1 MVCLAMIS
9 FEITK
14 AQVNNFDRVKA
25 LKKRL
30 SESREDTSKV
40 RLLAELM
47 QAHLYFSTAQGLT
60 YRQQAIDLA
69 ENLHWI
75 KGIALVKEAAGRLY
89 WGMADG
95 KAAVKD
101 HLDALD
107 LYRRLQDKKAISRVS
122 RYLGQDYMDNGIY
135 PEAKIHLDEALKTA
149 EEINDK
155 RLQAAAYDI
164 FSAFYNARTNSVEAA
179 KASYAYLKIIE
190 EIHDTA
196 SLGGALGNL
205 GENLIASGNLA
216 EGHKYLVRSLQIA
229 ERKNNAIEMQ
239 MANMALGEY
248 NRTIGNLEAAKD
260 YFIKTRDLAK
270 SAGDHR
276 GVGYA
281 YSLIGNVY
289 RQMGKYNEA
298 LKQYL
303 LAIENSDQQ
312 IPSARVLDVYAHIG
326 FVYTMLGNYKPAKAA
341 FLKVGN
347 PYNPPGTA
355 ILRLDYFKGVYKLDS
370 ATANWE
376 DAFKHYKFFVALQDS
391 NFNKE
396 TLRTL
401 VASQTQYE
409 ADKNQASI
417 KAVQEKKDLVIQA
430 ESGRQRNIRNAAFI
444 GLGTVLLFLILLY
457 NQRNRIAREKKR
469 SDYLVQEKELLL
481 REIHHRVK
489 NNLEVVSS
497 LLSLQSAQISDL
509 DTKEAMLESQ
519 NRVQSIGIVH
529 QKLYQGTNLGAIEMK
544 DYFMNLSESILDS
557 FGAEGRINV
566 VCNMENLEVDIDTAV
581 PLGLIVNELLT
592 NTFKYAYPNGQ
603 KGNVII
609 TLQRLVPGKLNLE
622 FSDDGVG
629 KSAVTQGTGFGS
641 QLILLLTQQLDG
653 TMRED
658 TANGTS
664 IFFEFKEVARRIK

>member
-9 FEITK
+9 FAITK
-14 AQVNNFDRVKA
+14 AQVNNFDKVEA
-25 LKKRL
+25 LKKRI
-30 SESREDTSKV
+30 SASREDTSKV

-60 YRQQAIDLA
+60 YRHQAIDLA

-95 KAAVKD
+95 KSAVKD
-101 HLDALD
+101 HLDALY
-107 LYRRLQDKKAISRVS
+107 LYRQLSDKKAVSRVS
-122 RYLGQDYMDNGIY
+122 RYLGQDYMDSGIY

-155 RLQAAAYDI
+155 PLQASAYDI
-164 FSAFYNARTNSVEAA
+164 FSAFYNAQTNSVEAA
-179 KASYAYLKIIE
+179 RASYAYLKIIE
-190 EIHDTA
+190 EIQDTA
-196 SLGGALGNL
+196 SLGGALGSL

-216 EGHKYLVRSLQIA
+216 EGYKYLIRSLEIA
-229 ERKNNAIEMQ
+229 QRKNNPVELQ
-239 MANMALGEY
+239 MAHMALGEY
-248 NRTIGNLEAAKD
+248 NRKVGNLKAAKD
-260 YFIKTRDLAK
+260 YFVKTLELAE
-270 SAGDHR
+270 SEGDYR
-276 GVGYA
+276 SVGYA

-289 RQMGKYNEA
+289 REMGKYNEA
-298 LKQYL
+298 LQQYL
-303 LAIENSDQQ
+303 LAIKHSDQQ
-312 IPSARVLDVYAHIG
+312 IRSGRVLDIYTHIG
-326 FVYTMLGNYKPAKAA
+326 FVHTMLGNYKLAKAA
-341 FLKVGN
+341 FLEVGD
-347 PYNPPGTA
+347 PYKPPGA
-355 ILRLDYFKGVYKLDS
+355 ALLRKDYFKGLYKLDS
-370 ATANWE
+370 ATGNWKK
-376 DAFKHYKFFVALQDS
+376 AYTNYKIYVALEDS

-396 TLRTL
+396 TLKTL

-409 ADKNQASI
+409 ADKKEATT
-417 KAVQEKKDLVIQA
+417 KAVQEKKDLVLQA
-430 ESGRQRNIRNAAFI
+430 ETRRQRYIRNAAFT
-444 GLGTVLLFLILLY
+444 GLGLVLLFMLFVY
-457 NQRNRIAREKKR
+457 KQRNRIAREKKR

-497 LLSLQSAQISDL
+497 LLALQSAQISDL

-557 FGAEGRINV
+557 FAAEGRINV
-566 VCNMENLEVDIDTAV
+566 VCNMETLEVDIDTAV

-609 TLQRLVPGKLNLE
+609 KLQRSVPGKLNLE

-658 TANGTS
+658 TAKGTCIS
-664 IFFEFKEVARRIK
+664 FEFKEVARRIR

>member
-9 FEITK
+9 FAITK
-14 AQVNNFDRVKA
+14 AQVNNFDRVET
-25 LKKRL
+25 LKKRI
-30 SESREDTSKV
+30 SASREDTSKV

-95 KAAVKD
+95 KSAVKD

-107 LYRRLQDKKAISRVS
+107 LYRQLSDKKGVSRVS

-135 PEAKIHLDEALKTA
+135 PDAKIHLDEALKTA

-155 RLQAAAYDI
+155 PLQASAYDI
-164 FSAFYNARTNSVEAA
+164 FSAFYNAQTNSVEAA

-196 SLGGALGNL
+196 SLGGAMESL

-216 EGHKYLVRSLQIA
+216 EGHKYLVKSLEIA
-229 ERKNNAIEMQ
+229 TQNNDNAEMQ
-239 MANMALGEY
+239 MGNMALGEF
-248 NRTIGNLEAAKD
+248 NLKTGNLPAAKA
-260 YFIKTRDLAK
+260 YFIKTRDLAEI
-270 SAGDHR
+270 AGDGR
-276 GVGYA
+276 TVGYVHG
-281 YSLIGNVY
+281 LIGNVY
-289 RQMGKYNEA
+289 KQMGKYHEA
-298 LKQYL
+298 LEQYL
-303 LAIENSDQQ
+303 LAIEHSDQE
-312 IPSARVLDVYAHIG
+312 IRSGRILEIYAHIG
-326 FVYTMLGNYKPAKAA
+326 FVLTMLGKYKLAKAA
-341 FLKVGN
+341 FLEVGN

-355 ILRLDYFKGVYKLDS
+355 LLRKTYFEGLYKLDS
-370 ATANWE
+370 ATGNWK
-376 DAFKHYKFFVALQDS
+376 DAYKHYNLFVALKDS

-409 ADKNQASI
+409 ADKKEAI
-417 KAVQEKKDLVIQA
+417 LKTAQEKKDLVLQ
-430 ESGRQRNIRNAAFI
+430 EETKRQRYIRNAAFT
-444 GLGTVLLFLILLY
+444 GLGLVLLFMLFVY
-457 NQRNRIAREKKR
+457 KQRNRIAREKKR
-469 SDYLVQEKELLL
+469 SDQLVQEKELLL

-497 LLSLQSAQISDL
+497 LLALQSAQID
-509 DTKEAMLESQ
+509 DPNTKEAMLAGQ
-519 NRVQSIGIVH
+519 NRVHSIGIVH

-544 DYFMNLSESILDS
+544 DYFINLSESILDS
-557 FGAEGRINV
+557 FGAEKRVTIE
-566 VCNMENLEVDIDTAV
+566 CAMDQLDVDIDTAV

-592 NTFKYAYPNGQ
+592 NTLKYAFPEGQ
-603 KGNVII
+603 SGKVRIK
-609 TLQRLVPGKLNLE
+609 LQKQTDGALHLE
-622 FSDDGVG
+622 VSDDGVG
-629 KSAVTQGTGFGS
+629 KSGITQGTGFGG
-641 QLILLLTQQLDG
+641 QLVALLTQQLGGSMREEVKDG
-653 TMRED
+653 TH
-658 TANGTS
+658 
-664 IFFEFKEVARRIK
+664 IYFEFKTIKAA

>member
-1 MVCLAMIS
+1 MIS
-9 FEITK
+9 FVITK
-14 AQVNNFDRVKA
+14 AQVTNFDKVEA
-25 LKKRL
+25 LKKRI
-30 SESREDTSKV
+30 SASREDTSKV

-69 ENLHWI
+69 ESLHWT
-75 KGIALVKEAAGRLY
+75 KGIALVKESAGRLY

-95 KAAVKD
+95 KSAVKD
-101 HLDALD
+101 HLDALA
-107 LYRRLQDKKAISRVS
+107 LYRQLSDKKGVSRVS

-135 PEAKIHLDEALKTA
+135 PEAKLHLDEALKTA

-155 RLQAAAYDI
+155 QLQASAYDI
-164 FSAFYNARTNSVEAA
+164 FSAFYNAQTNSVEAA

-190 EIHDTA
+190 EIQDTA
-196 SLGGALGNL
+196 SLGGALGTL
-205 GENLIASGNLA
+205 GENLVTSGNLA
-216 EGHKYLVRSLQIA
+216 EGHKYLVRSLEIA
-229 ERKNNAIEMQ
+229 TRNNNNAQMQ
-239 MANMALGEY
+239 MGNMALGEFHLKS
-248 NRTIGNLEAAKD
+248 GNLLAAKD
-260 YFIKTRDLAK
+260 FFIKTRNLAEI
-270 SAGDHR
+270 AGDGR
-276 GVGYA
+276 SVGYN
-281 YSLIGNVY
+281 YSLLGNVY
-289 RQMGKYNEA
+289 RQMGKYHEA
-298 LKQYL
+298 LEQYL
-303 LAIENSDQQ
+303 LAIEHSDQE
-312 IPSARVLDVYAHIG
+312 IRSGRILEIYAHIG
-326 FVYTMLGNYKPAKAA
+326 FVNTMLGKHNLAKAA
-341 FLKVGN
+341 FLEVGN

-355 ILRLDYFKGVYKLDS
+355 LLRKTYFEGLYKLDS
-370 ATANWE
+370 ATGNWKN
-376 DAFKHYKFFVALQDS
+376 AYTNYKIYVALEDS

-409 ADKNQASI
+409 ADKKEAAI
-417 KAVQEKKDLVIQA
+417 KAVQEKKDLVLQG
-430 ESGRQRNIRNAAFI
+430 ESRRQRNIKNAAFI
-444 GLGTVLLFLILLY
+444 ILGTVLLFFALLY
-457 NQRNRIAREKKR
+457 KQRNRIAREKKK

-497 LLSLQSAQISDL
+497 LLALQSAQISDL

-566 VCNMENLEVDIDTAV
+566 LCKMENLEVDIDTAV

-592 NTFKYAYPNGQ
+592 NSFKYAYPNGQ
-603 KGNVII
+603 KGNVIV
-609 TLQRLVPGKLNLE
+609 TLQRPVPGKLYLE

-658 TANGTS
+658 TAKGTS